1 MKTAKQFLEE
11 CKVKWSLIKK
21 DNAEEAMIE
30 ALILYAEQAIDKC
43 AEQADIRIITF
54 SHPDPEEWETVVDRA
69 SIRKVKQLLK

>member
-43 AEQADIRIITF
+43 AEQAEIRTMTF
-54 SHPDPEEWETVVDRA
+54 SHPDPDEWEKVVDRS
-69 SIRKVKQLLK
+69 SIVKVKKLLK